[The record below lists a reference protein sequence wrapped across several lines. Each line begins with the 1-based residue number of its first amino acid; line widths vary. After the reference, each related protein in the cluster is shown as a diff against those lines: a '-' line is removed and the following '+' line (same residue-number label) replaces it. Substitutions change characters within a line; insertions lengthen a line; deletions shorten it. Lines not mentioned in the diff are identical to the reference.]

1 MSIELNHGTG
11 IPSHAIIWLHGLGA
25 SCNDFP
31 TVVPHLGLNPSP
43 AIRFIFPQAP
53 DRPITVNGGISMPG
67 WYDIKGMTIEGRQ
80 DREGIEESSRLVNKL
95 IDEQIAQGISTENI
109 ILAGFSQGG
118 AIAYYTALR
127 TQHPLAGV
135 LTMSTYMVFTD
146 QLAEERSLANQNT
159 PFFASHGSRDP
170 VVDVDLG
177 EHAIDTLKAQGYT
190 TEWKTYPME
199 HQVVMDQIQD
209 IGTWINR
216 CFSQA

>member
-1 MSIELNHGTG
+1 
-11 IPSHAIIWLHGLGA
+11 
-25 SCNDFP
+25 
-31 TVVPHLGLNPSP
+31 
-43 AIRFIFPQAP
+43 
-53 DRPITVNGGISMPG
+53 MPG

-199 HQVVMDQIQD
+199 HQVVMEQIQD
-209 IGTWINR
+209 IGIWINR

>member
-31 TVVPHLGLNPSP
+31 PVVPHLGLNPSP

-53 DRPITVNGGISMPG
+53 DRPITINGGISMPG

-199 HQVVMDQIQD
+199 HQVVMEQIQD